1 MRTGRAHRRGRPAA
15 RHGLRDGAGR
25 GAEGTH
31 GNKVSVMRHAAAAIA
46 LALLLTGC
54 PERREVPVRAG
65 PTPPADS
72 IASIRLQHAQPAPA
86 PERLPLP
93 RRKPAAA
100 GAAPPLHME
109 QLIGLDQSAAA
120 DLLGQ
125 PALQHERPPAKVWTY
140 NAEACE
146 LSLFF
151 YADINTRV
159 FRALT
164 YEFKSDDQSE
174 AGKQRC
180 LAELVR
186 HHET

>member
-1 MRTGRAHRRGRPAA
+1 MRRA
-15 RHGLRDGAGR
+15 AG
-25 GAEGTH
+25 
-31 GNKVSVMRHAAAAIA
+31 AIA
-46 LALLLTGC
+46 LALLLPAC
-54 PERREVPVRAG
+54 QERPVPVMAG
-65 PTPPADS
+65 PPLPADS
-72 IASIRLQHAQPAPA
+72 VASIKLQHAQPPPA
-86 PERLPLP
+86 PESLPLP
-93 RRKPAAA
+93 RRKPARAA
-100 GAAPPLHME
+100 DGTQLQME

-125 PALQHERPPAKVWTY
+125 PALQGERPPAKVWTY

-186 HHET
+186 HDET